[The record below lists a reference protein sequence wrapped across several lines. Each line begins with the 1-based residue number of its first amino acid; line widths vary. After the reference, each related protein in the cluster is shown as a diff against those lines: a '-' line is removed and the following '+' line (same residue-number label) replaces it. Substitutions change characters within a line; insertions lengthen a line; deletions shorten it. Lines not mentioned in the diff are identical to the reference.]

1 MGNAT
6 SRSAAV
12 PVLAQLGFQC
22 AEADNPYAA
31 MLELCRR
38 PLAYRALVL
47 SLAGL
52 YRDELQVIAA
62 VKRRFPH
69 VEVWLTQTDGRAAS
83 LAEANRAG
91 ADGLLSDEGLHPFAT
106 SAAAGQTLP
115 PESVRPT
122 VVSEPVSARPAP
134 PQDPPAAD
142 VGPSEAVL
150 TAEELRALLQDS
162 APARPGAVQQ
172 EG

>member
-6 SRSAAV
+6 SRSAAL

-22 AEADNPYAA
+22 AEADDPYAA

-38 PLAYRALVL
+38 PLAYRSLVL

-52 YRDELQVIAA
+52 YRDELQIIAA

-69 VEVWLTQTDGRAAS
+69 VEIWLTQTDGRAAA

-106 SAAAGQTLP
+106 SAALAQTLP
-115 PESVRPT
+115 PEST
-122 VVSEPVSARPAP
+122 RPAAVP
-134 PQDPPAAD
+134 ESPPARQSPPAEPA
-142 VGPSEAVL
+142 PSEAVL

-162 APARPGAVQQ
+162 PPTRTGPVPQ